1 MTRVNELIREREVRL
16 IDASGEH
23 SGVISIEEALKLAAD
38 ADLDLVEVSAKSK
51 PHVCRIMDY
60 GHYKYELAKK
70 QKEAKKK
77 QKLIIVKE
85 IKLRPR
91 IDQHDYDFKMNH
103 AKKFLEHDDKVKFIL
118 QFRGRENAHKELGRV
133 VLDRVI
139 NDLESHG
146 IIEQSPRTEGRFMNM
161 IIAPLTVIQKKKI
174 EKDNKKKELEALS
187 VSDAKTPLPEK
198 PGDTVPA
205 VEAPAVTAPAVA
217 APAVEAP
224 AVAAPAVAAPVVE
237 APAVAA
243 PAVAAP
249 VVEAPVVEAPKVDTK
264 PVTADITPT
273 GETGKDISSDKE

>member
-23 SGVISIEEALKLAAD
+23 SGVISIDEALKLAAE
-38 ADLDLVEVSAKSK
+38 AELDLVEVSAKSK

-77 QKLIIVKE
+77 QKLIVVKE

-139 NDLESHG
+139 VDLEAYG

-161 IIAPLTVIQKKKI
+161 IIAPLTVVQKKKI
-174 EKDNKKKELEALS
+174 EKDKKKKALEESSANG
-187 VSDAKTPLPEK
+187 APTPKAE
-198 PGDTVPA
+198 T
-205 VEAPAVTAPAVA
+205 
-217 APAVEAP
+217 
-224 AVAAPAVAAPVVE
+224 
-237 APAVAA
+237 
-243 PAVAAP
+243 
-249 VVEAPVVEAPKVDTK
+249 PKVETPKVEPK
-264 PVTADITPT
+264 PVTTDTTPT
-273 GETGKDISSDKE
+273 GGTIKTGEGISSDKE